1 VRGEIRFL
9 LGHEPRTLGRVDPTM
24 TVLEYLR
31 GVEHRKGTK
40 EGCAEGDCGACTVVL
55 ARPEGGRLR
64 REAVNACIRF
74 LPTIDGCQLLTVEDL
89 RAPDGTL
96 HPVQAAMVEANASQ
110 CGFCTPGFVMSLLPV
125 YEAGSEPTPEAVD
138 DALAGNLCRCTGYG
152 PIAAAALA
160 MRGAPGATDHLD
172 GRAAEV
178 LATLEGWRD
187 RETVALEHEGR
198 RYFAPATADE
208 LAALLIEHPE
218 ATVLAGGTDVGLWVT
233 KLRRRLD
240 TVIYLGRVRELA
252 EVRETGDAVEIGAGA
267 TYRDATA
274 ALSRHWPDMGELVRR
289 LGSVQIRNC
298 GTIGGNV
305 ANGSPIGDSPPALI
319 AAGAVLTLR
328 RGGERREVPLEAF
341 FLAYG
346 RQDRRPGEFVER
358 ITLPK
363 PGPGTLFRCYK
374 LSKRFD
380 QDISAV
386 CGAFNVE
393 LDGDLVRSA
402 RIAFG
407 GMAAVPKRA
416 ASAEQ
421 ALAGRPWSE
430 ASVEEAA
437 AALAADFA
445 PISDARASAGYRT
458 RAAQNLLRKC
468 LLEWREGVPVRVLP
482 PREPAFV

>member
-1 VRGEIRFL
+1 
-9 LGHEPRTLGRVDPTM
+9 
-24 TVLEYLR
+24 
-31 GVEHRKGTK
+31 
-40 EGCAEGDCGACTVVL
+40 
-55 ARPEGGRLR
+55 
-64 REAVNACIRF
+64 
-74 LPTIDGCQLLTVEDL
+74 
-89 RAPDGTL
+89 
-96 HPVQAAMVEANASQ
+96 
-110 CGFCTPGFVMSLLPV
+110 MSLLPV
-125 YEAGSEPTPEAVD
+125 YQAGSEPTPEAVD

-160 MRGAPGATDHLD
+160 MRDAPGATAHLD
-172 GRAAEV
+172 GRAADV
-178 LATLEGWRD
+178 LATLEGWRRD

-198 RYFAPATADE
+198 RYFAPASADD
-208 LAALLIEHPE
+208 LAALLVEHPD

-240 TVIYLGRVRELA
+240 TVIYVGRVRELA
-252 EVRETGDAVEIGAGA
+252 QVRETEGAVEIGAGV
-267 TYRDATA
+267 TYRDAMA
-274 ALSRHWPDMGELVRR
+274 ALARRWPDMGELVRR

-319 AAGAVLTLR
+319 AAGATLTLR
-328 RGGERREVPLEAF
+328 RGGERREMPLEAF

-358 ITLPK
+358 ITVPK

-386 CGAFNVE
+386 CGAFGIE
-393 LDGDLVRSA
+393 LEGDLVRAA

-416 ASAEQ
+416 VLAEQ
-421 ALAGRPWSE
+421 ALVGRAWDE

-468 LLEWREGVPVRVLP
+468 FLEWREGSPVRVLP

>member
-1 VRGEIRFL
+1 VRREIRFL
-9 LGHEPRTLGRVDPTM
+9 LGHEPRVLARVDPTV

-64 REAVNACIRF
+64 FEAVNACIRF
-74 LPTIDGCQLLTVEDL
+74 LPTVDGCQLLTVEDL

-125 YEAGSEPTPEAVD
+125 YQAGGEPTPEAVD

-160 MRGAPGATDHLD
+160 MRDALGATAHLD
-172 GRAAEV
+172 GRAADA

-198 RYFAPATADE
+198 RYFAPAGVGD
-208 LAALLIEHPE
+208 LAALLVEHPD

-240 TVIYLGRVRELA
+240 TVVYVGRVRELA
-252 EVRETGDAVEIGAGA
+252 EIRETADAVEIGAGV

-274 ALSRHWPDMGELVRR
+274 ALARHWPDMGELIRR

-319 AAGAVLTLR
+319 AAGATLGLR
-328 RGGERREVPLEAF
+328 RGDERREMPLEAF

-346 RQDRRPGEFVER
+346 KQDRRASEFVER
-358 ITLPK
+358 ITIPK
-363 PGPGTLFRCYK
+363 PGPGTHFRCYK

-380 QDISAV
+380 QDISAL
-386 CGAFNVE
+386 CGAFRIE
-393 LDGDLVRSA
+393 LDGDRVVSA
-402 RIAFG
+402 RVAFG
-407 GMAAVPKRA
+407 GMAPVPKRA

-421 ALAGRPWSE
+421 ALAGRAWGEE
-430 ASVEEAA
+430 AVEEAA
-437 AALAADFA
+437 AALASDFA
-445 PISDARASAGYRT
+445 PISDMRASAGYRL

-468 LLEWREGVPVRVLP
+468 FLEWREGAPVRVLP